1 MLLIIHLEVTLILIE
16 LVLTFDDIECVYN
29 GFQNF
34 GLGVATIYL
43 QSNIGLIAII
53 AAFMFLFIFQ
63 TTEHF
68 IEQSYDKRAQEIAKQ
83 IDAKPLLEK
92 YKKDPKFKKVE
103 ERI

>member
-1 MLLIIHLEVTLILIE
+1 MLLIIHLEVTLILI
-16 LVLTFDDIECVYN
+16 VLTFDDIECVYN

-53 AAFMFLFIFQ
+53 AAFMFLFTFQ

-68 IEQSYDKRAQEIAKQ
+68 IEQSYDKRTQEIAKQ

>member
-1 MLLIIHLEVTLILIE
+1 MLLIIH
-16 LVLTFDDIECVYN
+16 FDIECVYN